1 MALVVTRAFNVR
13 YQPNFTVDVTDRPVA
28 QIDNAVNRAAQLQ
41 HSDFYLVNNNREE

>member
-13 YQPNFTVDVTDRPVA
+13 YQPNLTVDVTGRLVA

-41 HSDFYLVNNNREE
+41 HSDFYLVNNRED